1 MCGNTKKQNHRRV
14 LPQAVWCSI
23 NIHVCLQTTSNNKG
37 YFYLFSYNSGFF
49 ECQDPRVKTRNISLD
64 EFKEQIWKDNVSE

>member
-1 MCGNTKKQNHRRV
+1 MCGSTKKQNYRKV
-14 LPQAVWCSI
+14 LPQAAWCSI

-37 YFYLFSYNSGFF
+37 SLYLFSYYSGFF

-64 EFKEQIWKDNVSE
+64 EFRQQIWKDNVSE

>member
-1 MCGNTKKQNHRRV
+1 MCGNTEKQNHRKV

-23 NIHVCLQTTSNNKG
+23 NIHVCLQTTFNNKV
-37 YFYLFSYNSGFF
+37 YFYLLSYNSGFF

>member
-1 MCGNTKKQNHRRV
+1 MATLKNRITEKCCLKLCGALLT
-14 LPQAVWCSI
+14 
-23 NIHVCLQTTSNNKG
+23 LQTTSNNKG

>member
-1 MCGNTKKQNHRRV
+1 MWGNTKKRNHGKV

-23 NIHVCLQTTSNNKG
+23 NIRICLQTTSNNKG
-37 YFYLFSYNSGFF
+37 YLYLFSYNSGFF

-64 EFKEQIWKDNVSE
+64 EFKKQIWKDNVSE